1 MKIAVGTGKSFD
13 FIAKGNGKGKGNTK
27 TFGIKFS
34 DVEELTK
41 DLDSRLLFCTE
52 CSH

>member
-1 MKIAVGTGKSFD
+1 MD
-13 FIAKGNGKGKGNTK
+13 FIAKGNCKGKGTNTK

-41 DLDSRLLFCTE
+41 DLDSRLLFFTE